1 MVAVELQ
8 RRPKVSLIVCLA
20 KCTEESGELDIPI
33 ILATVVVIIVVSPC
47 HYGGEEKG
55 DTVFNK
61 TFASSNP
68 NLYSTCSRLRGHS
81 LSPRL

>member
-1 MVAVELQ
+1 MFLRLAFVELQ
-8 RRPKVSLIVCLA
+8 RRSKVSLIVFLA

-55 DTVFNK
+55 DTVFNSVAETAK
-61 TFASSNP
+61 LAMEPTYDWNDG
-68 NLYSTCSRLRGHS
+68 LRG
-81 LSPRL
+81 